1 MPLFDCWVLI
11 AGDEGERE
19 SLGRTGGGGA
29 KDCVISNS
37 DAGVAVVAAAW
48 RTRTVC
54 GLLGAPP
61 DVRERSVPREASAA
75 RGGRE
80 TVPLVECVLTVAN
93 ASIASEVRR
102 LLARRV
108 EAVDVSGGST
118 VRLLARLR
126 RPIGEGGSVPVVVG
140 LPSVVLGCCCC
151 CCASSARSIG
161 QRCMRRRNP

>member
-1 MPLFDCWVLI
+1 M
-11 AGDEGERE
+11 
-19 SLGRTGGGGA
+19 
-29 KDCVISNS
+29 
-37 DAGVAVVAAAW
+37 
-48 RTRTVC
+48 
-54 GLLGAPP
+54 
-61 DVRERSVPREASAA
+61 
-75 RGGRE
+75 
-80 TVPLVECVLTVAN
+80 PLVECVLTVAN

-102 LLARRV
+102 LLARRL

-140 LPSVVLGCCCC
+140 LPSVVLDCCCCCC